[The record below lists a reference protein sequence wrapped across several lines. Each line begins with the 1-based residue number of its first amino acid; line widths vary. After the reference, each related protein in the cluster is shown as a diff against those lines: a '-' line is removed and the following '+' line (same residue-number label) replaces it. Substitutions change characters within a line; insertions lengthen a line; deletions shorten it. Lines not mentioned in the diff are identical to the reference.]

1 MFGILVFILI
11 LIFLGIVS
19 SFIPIGNENS
29 TVRRLPWVTFS
40 IMAVNVI
47 VFYVTLPVVGGQMDE
62 LGKLSTR
69 IGQFIE
75 RHPELLADEKIREKL
90 SDMGMMSKME
100 GDAIEE
106 QIRKSPE
113 TEVEYK
119 AWLGSIE
126 GQKLKDELD
135 EKLNAF
141 KLTAQESVWYK
152 FGLAPNGTW
161 KPHQL
166 ITAAFLH
173 GGTLHL
179 FFNLIFFF
187 AVAFSLED
195 LWGRGVFLGFY
206 LLAAAAACVPSLV
219 SPVAVP
225 SIGASGAISATM
237 GAFLFR
243 LPKTKIKLCC
253 VPVITPIWWLRLL
266 CGFRKL
272 IVMVPGY
279 VYLASYFIAQ
289 VVQWYFDKKAGS
301 VSNVAYSVHIA
312 GFIFGAGFAL
322 MMKFTKYEEE
332 HINPKIEAMVS
343 FSAAPAVTQA
353 LEALD
358 RGDAVMAE
366 RKLRAHL
373 SKQPNDTNALLAAI
387 QVYQQSNNFE
397 RLNAMYA
404 RLIRHHL
411 SEQDKE
417 AALYAY
423 DSLLSAFPDDN
434 VAPRI
439 PARDWLAICE
449 YLRESDMNREAAVE
463 YERLVESCPDDPL
476 ASRAA
481 VQGGEVALFV
491 SDVDRAYKLFQKA
504 EELYAPEPYGARARM
519 GIEKCHK
526 ILEMRPKWTRPAPKP
541 KMPGATADDRKLS
554 GGVA

>member
-1 MFGILVFILI
+1 MGILLFILV
-11 LIFLGIVS
+11 LIFLGLVS

-47 VFYVTLPVVGGQMDE
+47 VFYVTLPVVGSQQE
-62 LGKLSTR
+62 QLSKLGSGIEQFVQKHQEMLADKNIRSKLSE
-69 IGQFIE
+69 IGMI
-75 RHPELLADEKIREKL
+75 
-90 SDMGMMSKME
+90 SKAE

-106 QIRKSPE
+106 HLNKSPE
-113 TEVEYK
+113 IASQYK
-119 AWLGSIE
+119 EWLSGIE
-126 GQKLKDELD
+126 AQKLREELED
-135 EKLNAF
+135 
-141 KLTAQESVWYK
+141 KLTTFKDAAQDSIWYK
-152 FGLAPNGTW
+152 YGLAPNGDW
-161 KPHQL
+161 KVHQL

-179 FFNLIFFF
+179 FGNLIFFF

-195 LWGRGVFLGFY
+195 LWGRGVFLAFY
-206 LLAAAAACVPSLV
+206 LLGAAASCIPSLI
-219 SPVAVP
+219 SPAAVP

-243 LPKTKIKLCC
+243 LPKTRIKLCC
-253 VPVITPIWWLRLL
+253 IPVITPVWWLRLL
-266 CGFRKL
+266 CGFKKL

-289 VVQWYFDKKAGS
+289 VVYWYFDKKAGS
-301 VSNVAYSVHIA
+301 TSNIGYSIHIA
-312 GFIFGAGFAL
+312 GFVFGAGFAL
-322 MMKFTKYEEE
+322 MMKVTKYEEE
-332 HINPKIEAMVS
+332 HINPMIEAMVS

-358 RGDAVMAE
+358 KGDSVMAE

-387 QVYQQSNNFE
+387 QVYQKAANFD

-404 RLIRHHL
+404 RLIRQHL
-411 SEQDKE
+411 INQDRE

-439 PARDWLAICE
+439 GSRDWLSICE
-449 YLRESDMNREAAVE
+449 YLRESDMNQEAAVE
-463 YERLVESCPDDPL
+463 YERLVAACPDDPL
-476 ASRAA
+476 ASQAA

-491 SDVDRAYKLFQKA
+491 GDVDRAFKLFQKA
-504 EELYAPEPYGARARM
+504 EALNAPEPYGARARL
-519 GIEKCHK
+519 GIEKCNR
-526 ILEMRPKWTRPAPKP
+526 ILERRPNWPRQSGRPKV
-541 KMPGATADDRKLS
+541 PGTTIDEPKLS

>member
-1 MFGILVFILI
+1 MMGILLFILI
-11 LIFLGIVS
+11 LVFLALVS

-47 VFYVTLPVVGGQMDE
+47 VFYVTLPVVGAQQNE
-62 LGKLSTR
+62 LIKLGTR
-69 IGQFIE
+69 MEQFVQQ
-75 RHPELLADEKIREKL
+75 HQELLADENARKKL
-90 SDMGMMSKME
+90 AEIGVISKAE
-100 GDAIEE
+100 GDSIAE
-106 QIRKSPE
+106 QLKKSPE
-113 TEVEYK
+113 IDAQYK
-119 AWLGSIE
+119 EWLRGIE
-126 GQKLKDELD
+126 AQKLLEELD
-135 EKLNAF
+135 Q
-141 KLTAQESVWYK
+141 KLTTFKEAAQDSLWYK
-152 FGLAPNGTW
+152 YGLAPNGNW
-161 KPHQL
+161 KLHQL

-179 FFNLIFFF
+179 FGNLIFFF

-206 LLAAAAACVPSLV
+206 LLGAAASCIPSLI
-219 SPVAVP
+219 SPAAVP

-243 LPKTKIKLCC
+243 LPKTRIKLCC
-253 VPVITPIWWLRLL
+253 IPAITPVWWLRLL
-266 CGFRKL
+266 CGRKKL

-279 VYLASYFIAQ
+279 LYLASYFIAQ
-289 VVQWYFDKKAGS
+289 VVYWYFDKKAGS
-301 VSNVAYSVHIA
+301 TSNVGYSIHIA
-312 GFIFGAGFAL
+312 GFVFGAGFAL

-358 RGDAVMAE
+358 KGDAVMAE

-373 SKQPNDTNALLAAI
+373 TKQPNDTNALLAAI
-387 QVYQQSNNFE
+387 QVYQQSANFD
-397 RLNAMYA
+397 RLNAMYG
-404 RLIRHHL
+404 RLIRQHL
-411 SEQDKE
+411 ANQDRE

-423 DSLLSAFPDDN
+423 DSLLSAFPDNN

-439 PARDWLAICE
+439 AARDWISICE

-463 YERLVESCPDDPL
+463 YERLVDACPDDPL

-491 SDVDRAYKLFQKA
+491 GDVDRALKLFQKA
-504 EELYAPEPYGARARM
+504 EALNAPEPYGARARM
-519 GIEKCHK
+519 GIEKCNR
-526 ILEMRPKWTRPAPKP
+526 ILELRPKWTRQPARPQV
-541 KMPGATADDRKLS
+541 PGTTIDERKLS

>member
-1 MFGILVFILI
+1 MLGILFFILI
-11 LIFLGIVS
+11 LVFLGIVS

-40 IMAVNVI
+40 IMAVNVV
-47 VFYVTLPVVGGQMDE
+47 VFYVTLPVVGGQLDE
-62 LGKLSTR
+62 LGKLGTR
-69 IGQFIE
+69 IGEFVDKHQ
-75 RHPELLADEKIREKL
+75 ELLADEKTRDKL
-90 SDMGMMSKME
+90 SELGMISKTE

-106 QIRKSPE
+106 QLRKSPE
-113 TEVEYK
+113 IDAQYK
-119 AWLGSIE
+119 EWLKGIE
-126 GQKLKDELD
+126 AQKLREDLD
-135 EKLNAF
+135 Q
-141 KLTAQESVWYK
+141 KLTAYKEAAHDSVWYK
-152 FGLAPNGTW
+152 YGLAPNGNW
-161 KPHQL
+161 KVHQL

-179 FFNLIFFF
+179 FGNLIFFF

-206 LLAAAAACVPSLV
+206 LLGAAAACIPSLI

-243 LPKTKIKLCC
+243 LPRTKIKLCC
-253 VPVITPIWWLRLL
+253 IPAITPVWWLRLL
-266 CGFRKL
+266 CGRKKL

-279 VYLASYFIAQ
+279 IYLASYFIAQ
-289 VVQWYFDKKAGS
+289 VVYWYFDKKAGS
-301 VSNVAYSVHIA
+301 TSNVGYSIHIA

-322 MMKFTKYEEE
+322 MMKFTRYEEE
-332 HINPKIEAMVS
+332 HINPRIEAMVS

-373 SKQPNDTNALLAAI
+373 TKQPNDTNALLAAI
-387 QVYQQSNNFE
+387 QVYQQSENLD
-397 RLNAMYA
+397 RLNAMYG
-404 RLIRHHL
+404 RLIRQHL
-411 SEQDKE
+411 VNQDRE

-423 DSLLSAFPDDN
+423 DSLLSAFPDNN

-439 PARDWLAICE
+439 PARDWISICE
-449 YLRESDMNREAAVE
+449 YLRESDMNSEAAVE
-463 YERLVESCPDDPL
+463 YERLVDACPDDPL

-481 VQGGEVALFV
+481 VQGGEVALLV
-491 SDVDRAYKLFQKA
+491 ADVDRAFKLFQKA
-504 EELYAPEPYGARARM
+504 EALHAPEPYGARARM
-519 GIEKCHK
+519 GIEKCTR
-526 ILEMRPKWTRPAPKP
+526 ILELRPKWTRPKP
-541 KMPGATADDRKLS
+541 QVAKSKIDGPKLS

>member
-1 MFGILVFILI
+1 MLGILLFILI
-11 LIFLGIVS
+11 IIFLAVVS

-29 TVRRLPWVTFS
+29 TVRRLPWITFS
-40 IMAVNVI
+40 IMALNVVI
-47 VFYVTLPVVGGQMDE
+47 YYVTLPVVGSQQDE
-62 LGKLSTR
+62 LAKIATR
-69 IGQFIE
+69 MEQFVQ
-75 RHPELLADEKIREKL
+75 HHQELLADDGVRKKL
-90 SDMGMMSKME
+90 TEVGFISKAE
-100 GDAIEE
+100 AEAIEE
-106 QIRKSPE
+106 QLKKSPE
-113 TEVEYK
+113 LENQYK
-119 AWLGSIE
+119 EWLRGIE
-126 GQKLKDELD
+126 AQKLREELD
-135 EKLNAF
+135 EKLTSF
-141 KLTAQESVWYK
+141 RDSAQDSIWYK
-152 FGLAPNGTW
+152 YGLAPNGKW
-161 KPHQL
+161 KRHQL
-166 ITAAFLH
+166 ITSAFVH
-173 GGTLHL
+173 GNSLHL
-179 FFNLIFFF
+179 FGNLIFFF

-206 LLAAAAACVPSLV
+206 LLGAAASCMPMVV
-219 SPVAVP
+219 SSIAVP

-253 VPVITPIWWLRLL
+253 IPVITPIWWLRLL

-279 VYLASYFIAQ
+279 VYLASYFIEQ
-289 VVQWYFDKKAGS
+289 IVYWYFDKKSGGTPT
-301 VSNVAYSVHIA
+301 VGYSVHIA

-358 RGDAVMAE
+358 KGNPEMAE

-387 QVYQQSNNFE
+387 QVYQQASNFD
-397 RLNAMYA
+397 RLNSMYA
-404 RLIRHHL
+404 RLIRQHL
-411 SEQDKE
+411 ANDDRE

-439 PARDWLAICE
+439 AARDWISICE

-463 YERLVESCPDDPL
+463 YERLVNACPDDSM
-476 ASRAA
+476 AGRAA
-481 VQGGEVALFV
+481 VQGGEVALYI
-491 SDVDRAYKLFQKA
+491 SDIERALKLFQKA
-504 EELYAPEPYGARARM
+504 EAINAPEPYAARARM
-519 GIEKCHK
+519 GIEKCNK
-526 ILEMRPKWTRPAPKP
+526 ILSMRPKWTALSGKTKVSGNPV
-541 KMPGATADDRKLS
+541 DERKLS
-554 GGVA
+554 GGVV